1 MCSRLKT
8 RIHDGLPNPQ
18 LQPNIAIC
26 LRKNNVGNDFVGH
39 GTKKLRIKTVFF
51 KKKNRNRYHSNGG
64 LAFSNVMDPGNIQ
77 EHQGSVGER
86 VVHLSNYFLVGGF
99 GSGHLLTQNWAEWRT
114 IVFPPLGLLAFV
126 VFWFLCFFVFDG
138 FLDLVTC
145 VVCVVCVVF

>member
-1 MCSRLKT
+1 
-8 RIHDGLPNPQ
+8 
-18 LQPNIAIC
+18 
-26 LRKNNVGNDFVGH
+26 
-39 GTKKLRIKTVFF
+39 
-51 KKKNRNRYHSNGG
+51 
-64 LAFSNVMDPGNIQ
+64 MDPGNIQ

-114 IVFPPLGLLAFV
+114 IFFPPLGLLAFV